1 MALTSW
7 KGARVRRE
15 DIFTA
20 KNYLTADEI
29 DTLNRIVAVF
39 LESAELRAKL
49 SKTLTLQ
56 YWKDTADNLLID
68 HGVPLL
74 RGRGYHSHEDMKKQ
88 IAQVYKEFDS
98 RRKKQEA
105 LQADRDDLLALEES
119 AKAVKRQKK

>member
-1 MALTSW
+1 M
-7 KGARVRRE
+7 
-15 DIFTA
+15 
-20 KNYLTADEI
+20 
-29 DTLNRIVAVF
+29 TLF

-49 SKTLTLQ
+49 SKTLTLA
-56 YWKDTADNLLID
+56 YWKETADHLLIE

-74 RGRGYHSHEDMKKQ
+74 RGHGRHSHKDMKKQ